1 MSYPHVIN
9 NFQDTESELSLL
21 GIPHDVLIEVVQRA
35 FAAYNN
41 ATPNDPPSTAGNNAY
56 SAAVRAMRELLRP
69 NGWEKLDIS
78 NLCFTINANIKIA
91 IVVSS
96 GRQDVG
102 IAELAEGYPRTRNSK
117 GERTK
122 DYIDS
127 NCDIFGF
134 EEKIQEDI
142 FSEFQ
147 TFILLYYFD
156 FEKHEIRLE
165 LSAPIAMDSKGYINK
180 WHKRIILSPIPFDAP
195 YTPTRKADLSS
206 IDDLQDF
213 DIPVKRRIQ

>member
-1 MSYPHVIN
+1 MSYPQIITD
-9 NFQDTESELSLL
+9 FQDVESELSLL
-21 GIPHDVLIEVVQRA
+21 SILSDVLIEVGQRA
-35 FAAYNN
+35 FASYNN
-41 ATPNDPPSTAGNNAY
+41 ATSNDPLSAAGNYAY
-56 SAAVRAMRELLRP
+56 FTAVRAKRELLCP
-69 NGWEKLDIS
+69 KGWEKLDKS
-78 NLCFTINANIKIA
+78 NLCFTINANTKIA

-96 GRQDVG
+96 GSEDTG
-102 IAELAEGYPRTRNSK
+102 IVEGYPQTRNSK
-117 GERTK
+117 GKRTQ

-134 EEKIQEDI
+134 EENVQEDI

-147 TFILLYYFD
+147 TYMLLYYFD

-165 LSAPIAMDSKGYINK
+165 LSSPIAMDKGYVNK
-180 WHKRIILSPIPFDAP
+180 WYKRIILSPIPFDAP
-195 YTPTRKADLSS
+195 YNPARKIDLSS